1 MAAQQEQSMLPA
13 PPAYVLDPIADRPV
27 VDVTTLPVPQLQE
40 LKTRLDRELE
50 HLTTSFQSLRTAQSK
65 FRDCLTSIANG
76 LSPSTAEKSL
86 LVPLTSSLY
95 VPGRLTDHEHVLV
108 DVGTGY
114 FIEKDI
120 PAAKDFYERKVKD
133 LQDSLKDLEGVVNS
147 KAQNVRVVEEIIR
160 LKVMNSQETKTDGKS
175 G

>member
-1 MAAQQEQSMLPA
+1 MAAQQEQSMLPT
-13 PPAYVLDPIADRPV
+13 PPVYVLDPIANRPV